1 MFDAYHLDCVDG
13 SLYFSNDKPKEK
25 CSKYGN
31 CIFYE
36 KTNKRSICSRNRNRN
51 LFCVDFLKNQ
61 SINSAYLSTLPN
73 ESDDV
78 LLRSPFIVL
87 FILSS
92 IPFFYALSLRI
103 FVHFWPFFF
112 SCSFLF
118 VFFGGIRPRIAA
130 RQRISAGVGLWW
142 HYAGPALNLFP
153 YFRSFLFRFLFISFF
168 FRLPPLA
175 KWKPSFFL
183 ASLPSFFWLAKLN
196 QSVEIFFLMASLE
209 FTAQSPDFYNDPF
222 FCSFHLKKREFIEK
236 WVTWPLGGRP
246 RGWGGF
252 LMNIH
257 EAGAGGH
264 WEKKASLAFFFSFLP
279 FLFLERNRK
288 GNRLTSSSPEPV
300 ILDTARCSDVG
311 WSFFFIFFW
320 FSSV

>member
-118 VFFGGIRPRIAA
+118 VFFVEFGRGLPRASGYPPASDFDDITQAPPL
-130 RQRISAGVGLWW
+130 IYFLIFGLFCFVF
-142 HYAGPALNLFP
+142 Y
-153 YFRSFLFRFLFISFF
+153 SFLFFF
-168 FRLPPLA
+168 VYR
-175 KWKPSFFL
+175 
-183 ASLPSFFWLAKLN
+183 
-196 QSVEIFFLMASLE
+196 
-209 FTAQSPDFYNDPF
+209 
-222 FCSFHLKKREFIEK
+222 R
-236 WVTWPLGGRP
+236 
-246 RGWGGF
+246 
-252 LMNIH
+252 
-257 EAGAGGH
+257 
-264 WEKKASLAFFFSFLP
+264 
-279 FLFLERNRK
+279 
-288 GNRLTSSSPEPV
+288 
-300 ILDTARCSDVG
+300 
-311 WSFFFIFFW
+311 
-320 FSSV
+320 

>member
-92 IPFFYALSLRI
+92 IPFFLLYLYAFLSI
-103 FVHFWPFFF
+103 FGLSFFLVLFCSFFF
-112 SCSFLF
+112 VEFGRGLPRASGYPPASDFDDITQAPPLIYFLIFGLFCFVFYSFLF
-118 VFFGGIRPRIAA
+118 FFVYRR
-130 RQRISAGVGLWW
+130 
-142 HYAGPALNLFP
+142 
-153 YFRSFLFRFLFISFF
+153 
-168 FRLPPLA
+168 
-175 KWKPSFFL
+175 
-183 ASLPSFFWLAKLN
+183 
-196 QSVEIFFLMASLE
+196 
-209 FTAQSPDFYNDPF
+209 
-222 FCSFHLKKREFIEK
+222 
-236 WVTWPLGGRP
+236 
-246 RGWGGF
+246 
-252 LMNIH
+252 
-257 EAGAGGH
+257 
-264 WEKKASLAFFFSFLP
+264 
-279 FLFLERNRK
+279 
-288 GNRLTSSSPEPV
+288 
-300 ILDTARCSDVG
+300 
-311 WSFFFIFFW
+311 
-320 FSSV
+320 